1 MRRSVARFLGGREGG
16 REGRFRFFSNNFF
29 RRSDFDFERLK
40 MVEGRGEKGGG
51 GGGGRID
58 LIGFVHR
65 VGCRFIIKYVEG
77 FEANELRI
85 NIRDVDGYTMR
96 RDTRVERS
104 SRQDRK
110 AAEGGRAKLFD

>member
-51 GGGGRID
+51 GGKESTSSV
-58 LIGFVHR
+58 LSTASV
-65 VGCRFIIKYVEG
+65 VGLSL
-77 FEANELRI
+77 N
-85 NIRDVDGYTMR
+85 T
-96 RDTRVERS
+96 S
-104 SRQDRK
+104 K
-110 AAEGGRAKLFD
+110 ASKQTS

>member
-51 GGGGRID
+51 GGGGKESISSV
-58 LIGFVHR
+58 LSTASV
-65 VGCRFIIKYVEG
+65 VGLSL
-77 FEANELRI
+77 N
-85 NIRDVDGYTMR
+85 T
-96 RDTRVERS
+96 S
-104 SRQDRK
+104 K
-110 AAEGGRAKLFD
+110 ASKQTS